1 MDLNSAL
8 RVVASI
14 QLRCHNR
21 EDILENHRSN
31 RFNMPKGR
39 TRGRVTIRDVSRL
52 AEVSVATVSAVINGK
67 PAVSEELTKRVR
79 RAIEALNYHPDFLAR
94 SLRMQ
99 RSHILGIVMPQFA
112 SSYYAEVLRGVED
125 VASQHGYSILVSNSR
140 GDAEQERKEIFV
152 LISRRVD
159 GILLAT
165 ADPHFA
171 YQRQFT
177 QRFPLVLFDR
187 FPPAFT
193 GTVVATD
200 NAGASF
206 EATNHLI
213 QLGHLRIAIIAGT
226 HGISAA
232 DERIEGFRGAMNEAG
247 LTVRQEFLKDGDFNM
262 KGGWECALELMK
274 LPSPPTAIFSHNYEM
289 TLGLM
294 RALAEIGVPC
304 PQQVSI
310 LGFDDFVIGTDG
322 FSWATMFSPKLTC
335 VAQPS
340 YEIGQRAAEALL
352 KKTTRLEGEDHS
364 EEGSIRL
371 GAELRIRESTAPPPS
386 L

>member
-1 MDLNSAL
+1 MAKGKT
-8 RVVASI
+8 
-14 QLRCHNR
+14 
-21 EDILENHRSN
+21 
-31 RFNMPKGR
+31 PGR
-39 TRGRVTIRDVSRL
+39 TTIRDVSRL
-52 AEVSVATVSAVINGK
+52 AEASVATVSAVINGK
-67 PAVSEELTKRVR
+67 PPVSEELTRRVR
-79 RAIEALNYHPDFLAR
+79 RAIEALNYQPDFLAR

-99 RSHILGIVMPQFA
+99 KSNILGIVMPQFA
-112 SSYYAEVLRGVED
+112 SSFYAEVLRGVED
-125 VASQHGYSILVSNSR
+125 VASEHGYSILVSNSR
-140 GDAEQERKEIFV
+140 GDAEQERKEIFA
-152 LISRRVD
+152 LTSRRVD

-165 ADPHFA
+165 ADSHFA
-171 YQRQFT
+171 YQRQFA

-232 DERIEGFRGAMNEAG
+232 DERVEGFRRAMNEAD
-247 LTVRQEFLKDGDFNM
+247 LTVRREFLKYGDFNM
-262 KGGWECALELMK
+262 RGGWECALELMK

-294 RALAEIGVPC
+294 RALAEMGVPC
-304 PQQVSI
+304 PQRVSV
-310 LGFDDFVIGTDG
+310 LGFDDFVIGMDG

-340 YEIGQRAAEALL
+340 YEIGRRAAEALL
-352 KKTTRLEGEDHS
+352 KKTKKPDGQDQSED
-364 EEGSIRL
+364 GFIRL
-371 GAELRIRESTAPPPS
+371 RAELRIRESTAPPPA

>member
-1 MDLNSAL
+1 MS
-8 RVVASI
+8 RVSGLA
-14 QLRCHNR
+14 RA
-21 EDILENHRSN
+21 
-31 RFNMPKGR
+31 
-39 TRGRVTIRDVSRL
+39 TIRDVGRL

-79 RAIEALNYHPDFLAR
+79 HAIEALNYHPDFLAR

-99 RSHILGIVMPQFA
+99 RSDILGIVMPQFA

-125 VASQHGYSILVSNSR
+125 VASQHGFSILVSNSR
-140 GDAEQERKEIFV
+140 GNAEQERKEIFA

-177 QRFPLVLFDR
+177 RHFPLVLFDR
-187 FPPAFT
+187 FPPAYT
-193 GTVVATD
+193 GTAVVTD
-200 NAGASF
+200 NDGASF

-213 QLGHLRIAIIAGT
+213 QLGHQRIAIIAGT
-226 HGISAA
+226 KGISAA
-232 DERIEGFRGAMNEAG
+232 DERIEGFRRAMNDAG
-247 LTVRQEFLKDGDFNM
+247 LTVRQEFLKYGDFNM
-262 KGGWECALELMK
+262 KGGWECALELIK
-274 LPSPPTAIFSHNYEM
+274 LPEPPTAIFSHNYEM

-294 RALAEIGVPC
+294 RALAEMGVPC
-304 PQQVSI
+304 PQKVSI
-310 LGFDDFVIGTDG
+310 LGFDDFVVGADG

-340 YEIGQRAAEALL
+340 YEIGQRAAGALM
-352 KKTTRLEGEDHS
+352 KKTQRPEGEDPGGD
-364 EEGSIRL
+364 EGFIRL
-371 GAELRIRESTAPPPS
+371 RAELRVRESTAPPPP

>member
-1 MDLNSAL
+1 MTKGI
-8 RVVASI
+8 R
-14 QLRCHNR
+14 H
-21 EDILENHRSN
+21 
-31 RFNMPKGR
+31 GR
-39 TRGRVTIRDVSRL
+39 TTIRDVSRL
-52 AEVSVATVSAVINGK
+52 ADVSVATVSAVINGK
-67 PAVSEELTKRVR
+67 PAVSEELTRRVR
-79 RAIEALNYHPDFLAR
+79 QAIEALNYQPDFLAR

-99 RSHILGIVMPQFA
+99 RSNILGIVMPQFA

-125 VASQHGYSILVSNSR
+125 VASRHGYSILVSNSR
-140 GDAEQERKEIFV
+140 GDAEQERKEIFA

-177 QRFPLVLFDR
+177 RRFPLVLFDR
-187 FPPAFT
+187 YPPAFA

-200 NAGASF
+200 NEGASF

-213 QLGHLRIAIIAGT
+213 RLGHLHIAIIAGT
-226 HGISAA
+226 RGISAA
-232 DERIEGFRGAMNEAG
+232 DERIEGFRRAMNEAG
-247 LTVRQEFLKDGDFNM
+247 LTVRQEFLKHGDFNM
-262 KGGWECALELMK
+262 KGGWECALELIK

-294 RALAEIGVPC
+294 RAFSEIGVPC

-310 LGFDDFVIGTDG
+310 LGFDDFVVGTDG

-340 YEIGQRAAEALL
+340 YEIGQRAAEALM
-352 KKTTRLEGEDHS
+352 KKIERLDGEDLG
-364 EEGSIRL
+364 EENFIRL
-371 GAELRIRESTAPPPS
+371 SAELRIRESTAPPPS

>member
-1 MDLNSAL
+1 MI
-8 RVVASI
+8 R
-14 QLRCHNR
+14 
-21 EDILENHRSN
+21 RS
-31 RFNMPKGR
+31 GL
-39 TRGRVTIRDVSRL
+39 GHATIRDVSRL

-67 PAVSEELTKRVR
+67 PAVSEALSRRVR
-79 RAIEALNYHPDFLAR
+79 HAIEALNYQPDFLAR

-99 RSHILGIVMPQFA
+99 RSNILGIVMPQFA

-140 GDAEQERKEIFV
+140 GDAEQERKEIFA

-165 ADPHFA
+165 ADRHLA
-171 YQRQFT
+171 YQRQFP
-177 QRFPLVLFDR
+177 RSFPLVLFDR
-187 FPPAFT
+187 FPPAFM

-200 NAGASF
+200 NEGASF

-213 QLGHLRIAIIAGT
+213 QLGHQRIAVIAGT
-226 HGISAA
+226 QGISAA
-232 DERIEGFRGAMNEAG
+232 EERVEGFRRAMNEAG
-247 LTVRQEFLKDGDFNM
+247 LTVRQEFLKHGDFNM

-274 LPSPPTAIFSHNYEM
+274 LPLAPTAIFSHNYEM

-294 RALAEIGVPC
+294 RALAELCVPC

-310 LGFDDFVIGTDG
+310 LGFDDFVLGTDG

-335 VAQPS
+335 IAQPS
-340 YEIGQRAAEALL
+340 YGIGQRAAEALM
-352 KKTTRLEGEDHS
+352 KKTQQPVGENLG
-364 EEGSIRL
+364 EEGFIRL
-371 GAELRIRESTAPPPS
+371 RAELRIRESTAPPPS
-386 L
+386 R

>member
-1 MDLNSAL
+1 MAKE
-8 RVVASI
+8 I
-14 QLRCHNR
+14 
-21 EDILENHRSN
+21 
-31 RFNMPKGR
+31 
-39 TRGRVTIRDVSRL
+39 TRGRTTIRDVSRL
-52 AEVSVATVSAVINGK
+52 ADVSVATVSAVINGK
-67 PAVSEELTKRVR
+67 PPVSEELTRRVR
-79 RAIEALNYHPDFLAR
+79 HAIEALNYQPDFLAR

-125 VASQHGYSILVSNSR
+125 VASRHGYSILVSNSR
-140 GDAEQERKEIFV
+140 GDAEQERKEIFA

-177 QRFPLVLFDR
+177 SRFPLVLFDR
-187 FPPAFT
+187 YPPAFA

-200 NAGASF
+200 NEGASF
-206 EATNHLI
+206 KATNHLI
-213 QLGHLRIAIIAGT
+213 RLGHLRIAIIAGT
-226 HGISAA
+226 RGISAA
-232 DERIEGFRGAMNEAG
+232 DERVEGFRRAMSDAG
-247 LTVRQEFLKDGDFNM
+247 LAIRPEFLKHGDFNM
-262 KGGWECALELMK
+262 KGGWECALELIK

-294 RALAEIGVPC
+294 RALSEIGVPC

-310 LGFDDFVIGTDG
+310 LGFDDFVVGTDG

-340 YEIGQRAAEALL
+340 YEIGQRAAEALM
-352 KKTTRLEGEDHS
+352 KKTERLDGDDLGE
-364 EEGSIRL
+364 ENFIRL
-371 GAELRIRESTAPPPS
+371 PAELRIRESTAPPPS

>member
-1 MDLNSAL
+1 MA
-8 RVVASI
+8 
-14 QLRCHNR
+14 NR
-21 EDILENHRSN
+21 L
-31 RFNMPKGR
+31 
-39 TRGRVTIRDVSRL
+39 TRRRVTIRDVSRL
-52 AEVSVATVSAVINGK
+52 AEVSVATVSAVINGR
-67 PAVSEELTKRVR
+67 PAVSDELTKRVR
-79 RAIEALNYHPDFLAR
+79 HAIDALNYHPDFLAR

-99 RSHILGIVMPQFA
+99 RSQILGIVMPQFA

-140 GDAEQERKEIFV
+140 GDPEQERKEIFA

-165 ADPHFA
+165 ADPYFA

-177 QRFPLVLFDR
+177 RRFPLVLFDR

-200 NAGASF
+200 NIGASF

-213 QLGHLRIAIIAGT
+213 QCGHLRIAIIAGT
-226 HGISAA
+226 RGISAA
-232 DERIEGFRGAMNEAG
+232 DERVEGFRRAMSEAG
-247 LTVRQEFLKDGDFNM
+247 LTVRQEYLKYGDFNM
-262 KGGWECALELMK
+262 RGGWECALELMK

-294 RALAEIGVPC
+294 RALAEMGVPS

-310 LGFDDFVIGTDG
+310 LGFDDFVLGTDG

-340 YEIGQRAAEALL
+340 YEIGRRAAEAL
-352 KKTTRLEGEDHS
+352 KQKIDQPEGDDFS
-364 EEGSIRL
+364 EEGFIRL
-371 GAELRIRESTAPPPS
+371 PAELRIRESTAPPPS

>member
-1 MDLNSAL
+1 MARGNP
-8 RVVASI
+8 
-14 QLRCHNR
+14 N
-21 EDILENHRSN
+21 
-31 RFNMPKGR
+31 GR
-39 TRGRVTIRDVSRL
+39 TTIRDVSRL
-52 AEVSVATVSAVINGK
+52 ADVSVATVSAVINGK
-67 PAVSEELTKRVR
+67 PPVSEALTSRVR
-79 RAIEALNYHPDFLAR
+79 RAIEALNYQPDYLAR

-99 RSHILGIVMPQFA
+99 KSNILGIVVPQFA
-112 SSYYAEVLRGVED
+112 SPYFAEVLRGLED
-125 VASQHGYSILVSNSR
+125 VASDQGYSILVSNSR
-140 GDAEQERKEIFV
+140 GDAERERKELFA

-200 NAGASF
+200 NEGASF

-213 QLGHLRIAIIAGT
+213 KLGHQRIAIIAGT
-226 HGISAA
+226 PGISAA
-232 DERIEGFRGAMNEAG
+232 DERIEGFRRAMSEAG
-247 LTVRQEFLKDGDFNM
+247 LTIRHEFFKHGDFNM
-262 KGGWECALELMK
+262 RGGRDCALELMK
-274 LPSPPTAIFSHNYEM
+274 LPAPPTAIFSHNYEM

-294 RALAEIGVPC
+294 RALTEIGVPC
-304 PQQVSI
+304 PQQVSV
-310 LGFDDFVIGTDG
+310 LGFDDFVVGMDG

-340 YEIGQRAAEALL
+340 YEIGRRAAEALL
-352 KKTTRLEGEDHS
+352 LKTKKLDAQDHS
-364 EEGSIRL
+364 EEGFIRL
-371 GAELRIRESTAPPPS
+371 PAELRIRESTAPPP
-386 L
+386 LL

>member
-1 MDLNSAL
+1 MDNGK
-8 RVVASI
+8 I
-14 QLRCHNR
+14 H
-21 EDILENHRSN
+21 
-31 RFNMPKGR
+31 GR
-39 TRGRVTIRDVSRL
+39 TTIRDVSRL
-52 AEVSVATVSAVINGK
+52 ADVSVATVSAVINGK
-67 PAVSEELTKRVR
+67 PAVSETLTQRVR
-79 RAIEALNYHPDFLAR
+79 RAIAALNYQPDYLAR

-99 RSHILGIVMPQFA
+99 RSNILGIVMPQFA
-112 SSYYAEVLRGVED
+112 SPYYAEVLRGVED
-125 VASQHGYSILVSNSR
+125 VASGHGYSILVSNSR
-140 GDAEQERKEIFV
+140 GDAERERKEIFV
-152 LISRRVD
+152 LVSRRVD

-171 YQRQFT
+171 YQRQFS

-200 NAGASF
+200 NIEASF

-213 QLGHLRIAIIAGT
+213 QLGHKRIAIIAGAR
-226 HGISAA
+226 GISTA
-232 DERIEGFRGAMNEAG
+232 DERIEGFRRAMNEAS
-247 LTVRQEFLKDGDFNM
+247 LTVRQEFIKHGDFNM
-262 KGGWECALELMK
+262 KGGWECALDLMK

-294 RALAEIGVPC
+294 RALAEMGVPC

-310 LGFDDFVIGTDG
+310 LGFDDFVVGTDG

-352 KKTTRLEGEDHS
+352 KKIMRLEGEDLC
-364 EEGSIRL
+364 EEGFIRL
-371 GAELRIRESTAPPPS
+371 GAELRIRESSAPPPS
-386 L
+386 Q

>member
-1 MDLNSAL
+1 MP
-8 RVVASI
+8 R
-14 QLRCHNR
+14 
-21 EDILENHRSN
+21 RSN
-31 RFNMPKGR
+31 QGR
-39 TRGRVTIRDVSRL
+39 TTIRDVSRL

-99 RSHILGIVMPQFA
+99 ESHILGIVMPQFA

-140 GDAEQERKEIFV
+140 GNAEQERKEILA

-165 ADPHFA
+165 ADSQFA
-171 YQRQFT
+171 YHNLIARQ
-177 QRFPLVLFDR
+177 FPLVLFDR
-187 FPPAFT
+187 FPPGFT

-200 NAGASF
+200 NVGASF

-213 QLGHLRIAIIAGT
+213 RLGHRRIAIIAGT
-226 HGISAA
+226 QGISAA
-232 DERIEGFRGAMNEAG
+232 DERVEGFRGAMYEAG
-247 LTVRQEFLKDGDFNM
+247 LTVRQDYLKHGDFNM

-274 LPSPPTAIFSHNYEM
+274 LPSPPTAVFSHNYEM

-294 RALAEIGVPC
+294 RALAETSVRC

-310 LGFDDFVIGTDG
+310 LGFDDFVLGTDG

-340 YEIGQRAAEALL
+340 YEIGRRAAESLV
-352 KKTTRLEGEDHS
+352 KKAKRLEGEDLS
-364 EEGSIRL
+364 EEGFIRL
-371 GAELRIRESTAPPPS
+371 GAELRIRESTAPAPPF
-386 L
+386 

>member
-1 MDLNSAL
+1 ML
-8 RVVASI
+8 
-14 QLRCHNR
+14 
-21 EDILENHRSN
+21 
-31 RFNMPKGR
+31 KGR

-52 AEVSVATVSAVINGK
+52 AEVSVATVSAVINSK
-67 PAVSEELTKRVR
+67 PAVSEELTQRVR
-79 RAIEALNYHPDFLAR
+79 RAIEALNYQPDFLAR

-125 VASQHGYSILVSNSR
+125 VASQYGYSVLVSNSR
-140 GDAEQERKEIFV
+140 GDAEQERKEIFA
-152 LISRRVD
+152 LLSRRVD

-177 QRFPLVLFDR
+177 RRFPLVLFDR

-200 NAGASF
+200 NIGASF

-213 QLGHLRIAIIAGT
+213 KCGHLRIAIIAGT
-226 HGISAA
+226 RGISAA
-232 DERIEGFRGAMNEAG
+232 DERVEGFRRAMNEAD
-247 LTVRQEFLKDGDFNM
+247 LTVRQEFLKYGDFNM
-262 KGGWECALELMK
+262 RGGWECALELMK

-294 RALAEIGVPC
+294 RALAEMGVPC
-304 PQQVSI
+304 PQRVSI
-310 LGFDDFVIGTDG
+310 LGFDDFVLGTDG

-340 YEIGQRAAEALL
+340 YEIGRRAAEAL
-352 KKTTRLEGEDHS
+352 KNKTDRLEGDDLG
-364 EEGSIRL
+364 EEGFIRL
-371 GAELRIRESTAPPPS
+371 RAELRIRESTAPPPS

>member
-1 MDLNSAL
+1 MAKEINPA
-8 RVVASI
+8 
-14 QLRCHNR
+14 
-21 EDILENHRSN
+21 
-31 RFNMPKGR
+31 R
-39 TRGRVTIRDVSRL
+39 TTIRDVSRL
-52 AEVSVATVSAVINGK
+52 AEVSVATVSAVLNGK
-67 PAVSEELTKRVR
+67 PPVSDELTKRVR
-79 RAIEALNYHPDFLAR
+79 HAIEALDYHPDFLAR

-99 RSHILGIVMPQFA
+99 RSGIMGIVMPQFA

-125 VASQHGYSILVSNSR
+125 IASQHGYSILVSNSR
-140 GDAEQERKEIFV
+140 GNPEQERKEIFA

-177 QRFPLVLFDR
+177 RRFPLVLFDR

-200 NAGASF
+200 NVAASF

-213 QLGHLRIAIIAGT
+213 QLGHHRIAIIAGT
-226 HGISAA
+226 QGISAA
-232 DERIEGFRGAMNEAG
+232 DERVEGFRRAMSEAG
-247 LTVRQEFLKDGDFNM
+247 LPIRPEFLKFGDFNM

-274 LPSPPTAIFSHNYEM
+274 LPSPPTAIFSQNYEM

-294 RALAEIGVPC
+294 RALAELGVPC
-304 PQQVSI
+304 PRQVSI
-310 LGFDDFVIGTDG
+310 LGFDDFVVGTDG

-335 VAQPS
+335 VAQLS

-352 KKTTRLEGEDHS
+352 KKTQQRDGEDFS
-364 EEGSIRL
+364 DEGFIRL
-371 GAELRIRESTAPPPS
+371 RAELRIRESTAPPPS